1 MSALRAVFKTHL
13 PLSSVRIGTHSIA
26 AVKTERPLTIFQL
39 SNNTAL
45 TCRRSVSN
53 TVQSSPDKVEE
64 ARKVKEGDEAE
75 EDQGPV
81 KFTTSRAAAW
91 RAEHTWKGSD
101 EDVPEIQP
109 LVVSLSMAAL
119 LVYFCLLRE
128 ENDVDQKLV
137 KDLEDYL

>member
-39 SNNTAL
+39 SNNTAP
-45 TCRRSVSN
+45 TCRRSVSS
-53 TVQSSPDKVEE
+53 TVQSSPDKE
-64 ARKVKEGDEAE
+64 RSQVKEGDEDE

-81 KFTTSRAAAW
+81 KFTTSRAATW
-91 RAEHTWKGSD
+91 KAEHTWKGSD